1 MGGLVATDCEIR
13 QLHARYA
20 DAMFRKD
27 AAAAGALFAADGVW
41 HVAGQVAEGRDAIL
55 SFLEGAFPQFRNIMM
70 TFRTPIVDVL
80 DGQVVSRSWVTETR
94 VMADGEASLLI
105 GIYFD
110 RFVEEDGKLLLG
122 WRQFQT
128 HYLGPPD
135 LSADMAIVA
144 DYGPPPAMP
153 PL

>member
-1 MGGLVATDCEIR
+1 MAGWVATESQIR
-13 QLHARYA
+13 QLHGRYG

-27 AAAAGALFAADGVW
+27 AAAAGALFSTDGQW
-41 HVAGQVAEGRDAIL
+41 HVAGQTLMGRDAIV
-55 SFLEGAFPQFRNIMM
+55 SFLDGAFPLFRNIMM
-70 TFRTPIVDVL
+70 TFRTPMIDVL
-80 DGQVVSRSWVTETR
+80 DGETVSRTWVTETR

-110 RFVEEDGKLLLG
+110 RFVQEDGQLLLG

-128 HYLGPPD
+128 HYSGPVD
-135 LSADMAIVA
+135 LSAKFADPA
-144 DYGPPPAMP
+144 DYAAPPAMP

>member
-1 MGGLVATDCEIR
+1 MPVPVAVESEVR

-27 AAAAGALFAADGVW
+27 AGAAGALFAADGVW
-41 HVAGQVAEGRDAIL
+41 HVAGRELRGREAIV
-55 SFLEGAFPQFRNIMM
+55 SFLEGALPQFRNIMM
-70 TFRTPIVDVL
+70 TFRTPIVDVA
-80 DGQVVSRSWVTETR
+80 DGEFVSRTWVTETR

-110 RFVEEDGKLLLG
+110 RFVEEDGRLLG

-128 HYLGPPD
+128 YYAGPVD
-135 LSADMAIVA
+135 MTADMADA
-144 DYGPPPAMP
+144 QDYGPPPAMP
-153 PL
+153 PES